1 MRFLVLS
8 VLVLLTLPAT
18 AQLRYT
24 ASPVE
29 QRLDSAEQRL
39 DTLESTV
46 KQLATTNQ
54 QIVALLAQQQ
64 TKTVQPVVAKPAP
77 QLISAQPVRIVQST
91 QPTQPVQS
99 SYAALVRSHF
109 PNGWRGEYADVSPR
123 SAVWIH
129 LRQHGF
135 SQADIQGLD
144 QNTALGLHAL
154 THAGLVRPNSRAAA
168 PQHTHTQENRVRT
181 VAVQQMGGCAN
192 GQCARPGV
200 NYSQRRSGVFGFGI
214 FR

>member
-1 MRFLVLS
+1 MRFLL
-8 VLVLLTLPAT
+8 LPILFLLTVPVS
-18 AQLRYT
+18 AQLRFT

-77 QLISAQPVRIVQST
+77 QLVSAQPVRVVQ
-91 QPTQPVQS
+91 PAQS
-99 SYAALVRSHF
+99 SYAAIVRSHF

-123 SAVWIH
+123 SAVYIH
-129 LRQHGF
+129 LQQHGF

-144 QNTALGLHAL
+144 QNTALVLHAL
-154 THAGLVRPNSRAAA
+154 AHAGLVRPNSRTAS
-168 PQHTHTQENRVRT
+168 PQHTHLQENRVRT
-181 VAVQQMGGCAN
+181 APVQQMSGCAN

-200 NYSQRRSGVFGFGI
+200 SYSQRRSGVFGLGL

>member
-1 MRFLVLS
+1 MRFL
-8 VLVLLTLPAT
+8 LLPLLLLLAIPAS
-18 AQLRYT
+18 AQLRFT

-46 KQLATTNQ
+46 KQLAETNH
-54 QIVALLAQQQ
+54 QIVALLAKQAAPA
-64 TKTVQPVVAKPAP
+64 KPVQPVVEKPAP
-77 QLISAQPVRIVQST
+77 QLVSVQPAKPVRVVQ
-91 QPTQPVQS
+91 PAQS
-99 SYAALVRSHF
+99 SYAAIVRSHF

-123 SAVWIH
+123 SAVYIH
-129 LRQHGF
+129 LQQHGF
-135 SQADIQGLD
+135 SASDIQGLD

-154 THAGLVRPNSRAAA
+154 AHAGLVRPGQYST
-168 PQHTHTQENRVRT
+168 PQENRVRT
-181 VAVQQMGGCAN
+181 APVQQMGGCAN

-200 NYSQRRSGVFGFGI
+200 SYSQRRSGVFGFGI